1 MSPISRRLRG
11 DLGHGV
17 RIVLHRLILV
27 PLVVLALASPSQ
39 AGLFRKTV
47 KPDPATHVPELIEI
61 LKSSKDEK
69 ARASAASELRDFDA
83 KVFPD
88 LLPALTE
95 TLANDPSSTVRADAA
110 ESIGK
115 VRPISLQAGYALEQA
130 IAHDKSTFVRAS
142 SRWAIAQYRLLGYFG
157 GKTDL
162 TSLQTAEPPLATSTS
177 TRATAGGTILRPT
190 PAPVPVNGPV
200 MPPSGPPLP
209 PNSESL
215 APKVNPQTGEPPLE
229 EPGRTAPIL
238 TTRPRTPAP
247 IIVIPPP
254 PREIIIPIPTV
265 PSTGAG
271 PTLPPPMT
279 LPDLGKPNEKPPTKS
294 AEEGPTLGPP
304 PPKG

>member
-1 MSPISRRLRG
+1 VSHPL
-11 DLGHGV
+11 L
-17 RIVLHRLILV
+17 LV
-27 PLVVLALASPSQ
+27 PVVILALASPTQ

-47 KPDPATHVPELIEI
+47 KPDPATHVPVLIET
-61 LKSSKDEK
+61 LKSSNEEK
-69 ARASAASELRDFDA
+69 ARAAAASELRDYDA

-88 LLPALTE
+88 ILPTLAE
-95 TLANDPSSTVRADAA
+95 ALANDPSSTVRAEAA

-130 IAHDKSTFVRAS
+130 IAHDKSIMVRAS
-142 SRWAIAQYRLLGYFG
+142 ARWAIAQYRFLGYFVS

-162 TSLQTAEPPLATSTS
+162 TTLQTAEPPLATSTS
-177 TRATAGGTILRPT
+177 TKVTAGGTVLRPT
-190 PAPVPVNGPV
+190 PAPIPVSGPV

-215 APKVNPQTGEPPLE
+215 APKVDPGTSEPPLA
-229 EPGRTAPIL
+229 EPGKASPIL
-238 TTRPRTPAP
+238 TTRPRTPTP

-254 PREIIIPIPTV
+254 PREVFIPIPTT
-265 PSTGAG
+265 PSVGLG
-271 PTLPPPMT
+271 PTLMPPKT
-279 LPDLGKPNEKPPTKS
+279 LPDLTKPVEKPAKP